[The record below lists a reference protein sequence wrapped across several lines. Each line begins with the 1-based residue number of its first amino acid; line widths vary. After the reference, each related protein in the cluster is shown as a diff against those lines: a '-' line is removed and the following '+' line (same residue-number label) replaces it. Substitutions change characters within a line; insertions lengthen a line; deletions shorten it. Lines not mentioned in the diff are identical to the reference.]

1 MKIIDCHNERKLPMK
16 GNSVLDDPGRRQF
29 LSSVISFCGLAGFSC
44 RALLGSTPSPE
55 GSPEKHKFALEWG
68 HTFEEAFRWK
78 YEWFIA
84 MMKQFGEYLGR
95 DRLIGMIKNAGDEI
109 CQRAAKND
117 PDFSFS
123 EWLKGGGVYKN
134 MMTKEIIERTDKV
147 YEMKVSE
154 CLWAKI
160 FKEYDAADIGYAY
173 VCYNDFADAKATHP
187 KLKLERTKTLMQ
199 GHDCCNHRWIWLG

>member
-1 MKIIDCHNERKLPMK
+1 MK
-16 GNSVLDDPGRRQF
+16 GNNVLDYSGRRQF
-29 LSSVISFCGLAGFSC
+29 ISSVISFCGLAGLSC
-44 RALLGSTPSPE
+44 RALLGSTPSTQ
-55 GSPEKHKFALEWG
+55 GSPEKHKFAQEWG

-78 YEWFIA
+78 YEWLIA
-84 MMKQFGEYLGR
+84 MMKQFGEHLGR
-95 DRLIGMIKNAGDEI
+95 DRLIGMIKSAGDEI
-109 CQRAAKND
+109 YQRTAKND

-134 MMTKEIIERTDKV
+134 MMTKEIIELTDKV

-160 FKEYDAADIGYAY
+160 FKGYDAADIGYAY
-173 VCYNDFADAKATHP
+173 VCYGDFAEARTTHP
-187 KLKLERTKTLMQ
+187 KLRLDRTKTLMQ

>member
-1 MKIIDCHNERKLPMK
+1 MKIIESQKGRKLLME
-16 GNSVLDDPGRRQF
+16 GNDVLDYPGRRQF
-29 LSSVISFCGLAGFSC
+29 LSSVISFCGLAGLGCS
-44 RALLGSTPSPE
+44 ALLASPPSRQ

-84 MMKQFGEYLGR
+84 MMKQFEEYLGK
-95 DRLIGMIKNAGDEI
+95 DRLLEMLRNAGDEI
-109 CQRAAKND
+109 SRRNAKND
-117 PDFSFS
+117 PNFSFS

-134 MMTKEIIERTDKV
+134 MLTKEIIELTDTV

-160 FKEYDAADIGYAY
+160 FKECDAADIGYAY
-173 VCYNDFADAKATHP
+173 VCYSDFAEARAAHP
-187 KLKLERTKTLMQ
+187 KLRLERTKTLMQ
-199 GHDCCNHRWIWLG
+199 CHDCCNHRWIWQG